1 MPDTTI
7 LPSGGSRSGASVIRK
22 QSCGSVT
29 VFWLDRNLL
38 MSLIRSAARNLTRN
52 HEEVVRVI
60 LFGSVASDRALP
72 SSDAD
77 ILVVVRDS
85 DLPFIDRP
93 IRFRDH
99 FSDIG
104 VGADLFVYTEQELAA
119 GSIPLAASALRTGI
133 ELHPADESRPTDA
146 AFRHKWKRR

>member
-1 MPDTTI
+1 M
-7 LPSGGSRSGASVIRK
+7 K
-22 QSCGSVT
+22 

-38 MSLIRSAARNLTRN
+38 KSRIRRAAKNLSRE
-52 HEEVVRVI
+52 HEAVVRVV

-85 DLPFIDRP
+85 DLPFIDRAG
-93 IRFRDH
+93 RFRDY

-104 VGADLFVYTEQELAA
+104 VGVDLFVYTEQEVAA
-119 GSIPLAASALRTGI
+119 GTIPLAANALRTGI
-133 ELHPADESRPTDA
+133 ELYPAESARPLSNTEDDEVRYTGIASQPARSEQSSQGP
-146 AFRHKWKRR
+146 

>member
-7 LPSGGSRSGASVIRK
+7 LPSGGWRSGASVIRK

-38 MSLIRSAARNLTRN
+38 KSRIRSAAKNLTRN

-77 ILVVVRDS
+77 ILVVLRDS
-85 DLPFIDRP
+85 DLPFIDRAG
-93 IRFRDH
+93 RYRDY
-99 FSDIG
+99 FSQIG
-104 VGADLFVYTEQELAA
+104 VGVDLFVYTEQELAA
-119 GSIPLAASALRTGI
+119 GNIPLAATALRTGVDLFPSDPPI
-133 ELHPADESRPTDA
+133 PISTSLSETTQ
-146 AFRHKWKRR
+146 

>member
-1 MPDTTI
+1 M
-7 LPSGGSRSGASVIRK
+7 K
-22 QSCGSVT
+22 

-38 MSLIRSAARNLTRN
+38 KSRIRRAAKNLSRE
-52 HEEVVRVI
+52 HEAVVRVV

-85 DLPFIDRP
+85 DLPFIDRAGG
-93 IRFRDH
+93 FRGY

-104 VGADLFVYTEQELAA
+104 VGVDLFVYTEQEVAA
-119 GSIPLAASALRTGI
+119 GTIPLAANALRTGI
-133 ELHPADESRPTDA
+133 ELDA
-146 AFRHKWKRR
+146 G

>member
-1 MPDTTI
+1 MP
-7 LPSGGSRSGASVIRK
+7 RSVIQK
-22 QSCGSVT
+22 QSYGSVK

-38 MSLIRSAARNLTRN
+38 KSRIRRAAKNLSRE
-52 HEEVVRVI
+52 HEAVVRVV

-85 DLPFIDRP
+85 DLPFIDRAG
-93 IRFRDH
+93 RFRDY

-104 VGADLFVYTEQELAA
+104 VGVDLFVYTEQEVAA
-119 GSIPLAASALRTGI
+119 GTIPLAANALRTGV
-133 ELHPADESRPTDA
+133 ELFPSAGG
-146 AFRHKWKRR
+146 